1 MSWNSIT
8 LISIAALALVLFAM
22 TSEGVGGTELAIAG
36 LIVLLLWGAQMF
48 GNLFRDN
55 DRDNEPL

>member
-8 LISIAALALVLFAM
+8 LISFTAGVLVTCAAMSKSIGSADLALA
-22 TSEGVGGTELAIAG
+22 GV
-36 LIVLLLWGAQMF
+36 IVLLLWGAQMF

-55 DRDNEPL
+55 EPL